1 MKTKFILYSL
11 SLLTWSA
18 FAQHDHSSGHSNA
31 PAHSKKENT
40 HSHRAAP
47 EFQAQLGEVFKASLQ
62 LKDAL
67 VSSDPLKA
75 SATVAEIK
83 ASISKVEMTMLKDE
97 ALMDW
102 MSYLKI
108 LNENL
113 DLISGSDDL
122 PSQRKAFKLF
132 SDALYRSLK
141 TFGSGGITIYYDYCP
156 MANGNTGGY
165 WLSDSKEIR
174 NPYFGNEMLSCGK
187 VKETIQ

>member
-1 MKTKFILYSL
+1 MKTKIILYSL
-11 SLLTWSA
+11 SFLSWSA

-31 PAHSKKENT
+31 PAHSKKET
-40 HSHRAAP
+40 AHSHRAAP
-47 EFQAQLGEVFKASLQ
+47 EFQVQLGEVFKSSLQ

-67 VSSDPLKA
+67 VSSDPITA
-75 SATVAEIK
+75 SASVTEIK
-83 ASISKVEMTMLKDE
+83 TSISKVDMAVLKDE

-108 LNENL
+108 FNENL
-113 DLISGSDDL
+113 DLISGSNDL
-122 PSQRKAFKLF
+122 ASQRKAFKLF
-132 SDALYRSLK
+132 GDALYKSLK

-156 MANGNTGGY
+156 MANGNTGAY
-165 WLSDSKEIR
+165 WLSDAKEIR